1 MMMPWKTICGHRKVR
16 ADEIDP
22 EVKFYPDYCNSIFY
36 VFNVA
41 TAIKI
46 VKAAKVTPHEYPT
59 FTYLL
64 QAAKYLFIDDVF
76 VTGFLRKELNLTL
89 VDSKAYQVRRNCQ
102 R

>member
-1 MMMPWKTICGHRKVR
+1 MHRKVR
-16 ADEIDP
+16 ADEVDP

-46 VKAAKVTPHEYPT
+46 VNAAKVMSHLLPIS
-59 FTYLL
+59 YLPKL
-64 QAAKYLFIDDVF
+64 AFFQDAKYFFIDDVF

-89 VDSKAYQVRRNCQ
+89 IDSKAYQVANNFQ
-102 R
+102 FPSWL